1 MLYIIRGLSDIAN
14 SDVAVQMGIDSL
26 VDSVI
31 GSNNMLDHAAC
42 VSEVEREL
50 AKGLRVAVAFPL
62 RSKETIEPFTKLTDK
77 FEVIRV
83 EPNTDSIVDKA
94 TLGYL
99 TDRFEDY
106 PGETII
112 NAIKKLKR
120 QVMGLKLI
128 TSVDQLPKGV
138 VPVKLPVVYDMVT
151 KEYYELGEGKSFT
164 KDKTY
169 VEPIPL
175 VNLDRENRILKFM
188 CVLTGIKN
196 SVTRP
201 QSKIHSFL
209 LTEHSKTTTNN
220 NYLTKDCVSSR
231 CIYNLGSLWRRLTD
245 MYYCGQKF
253 GIAEFDVRDR
263 TTVERT
269 TSIGNTNR
277 NLTGYVCVAFGIM
290 GGLKGIVEVT
300 KHEGDTIE
308 FTVLGIGNRSSNVK
322 GYLAPIHHVSK
333 QKVWKTTE

>member
-1 MLYIIRGLSDIAN
+1 M
-14 SDVAVQMGIDSL
+14 
-26 VDSVI
+26 
-31 GSNNMLDHAAC
+31 
-42 VSEVEREL
+42 
-50 AKGLRVAVAFPL
+50 
-62 RSKETIEPFTKLTDK
+62 
-77 FEVIRV
+77 
-83 EPNTDSIVDKA
+83 
-94 TLGYL
+94 
-99 TDRFEDY
+99 
-106 PGETII
+106 
-112 NAIKKLKR
+112 
-120 QVMGLKLI
+120 KLI

-164 KDKTY
+164 KDKSY
-169 VEPIPL
+169 LEPIPL

-209 LTEHSKTTTNN
+209 LTEHSKTTINN

-231 CIYNLGSLWRRLTD
+231 CIYSLGSLWRRLTD

-333 QKVWKTTE
+333 QEVWKTTE